1 MRRYYAAINAKD
13 WRKVWR
19 VGGKNLG
26 QTYDKMVAG
35 FSKTSHDVLTGLTVH
50 GNSVSAQIQAYETN
64 GAVQTYAVSYTVAHG
79 VITAGQQTL
88 LVPAN
93 PGSA

>member
-13 WRKVWR
+13 WLKVWR

-35 FSKTSHDVLTGLTVH
+35 FGKTSHDVLTGLTVH
-50 GNSVSAQIQAYETN
+50 GNSVSAQIRAYETN
-64 GAVQTYAVSYTVAHG
+64 GTVQTYAVSYTVAHG